1 MVGGRSFKP
10 PIPKNELRL
19 YQGPDAP
26 AASPD
31 PDCGL
36 GGGATVGSPRTRI
49 PAMNAQSLID
59 QLLKTGM
66 SAVNEARGTV
76 QGARDRGDLDKYA
89 KGAAAGGV
97 LALLLGTRGGRRV
110 GGSALKIG
118 SMAALGML
126 AWKTYNDWQAQ
137 QAAAAPAAAAG
148 APTGMPAYAPPA
160 LPAPQAE
167 AHGRVLLKAMI
178 AAAKSDGH
186 LDDRERA
193 LVEAE
198 LRRTEADASL
208 RSWFEAELRRP
219 LEPADVAAGATTP
232 ELAAEVYLTSLLVVD
247 ETSTMER
254 AYLDALARELRLDPG
269 LKAQLESKAAA

>member
-1 MVGGRSFKP
+1 M
-10 PIPKNELRL
+10 
-19 YQGPDAP
+19 
-26 AASPD
+26 
-31 PDCGL
+31 
-36 GGGATVGSPRTRI
+36 T
-49 PAMNAQSLID
+49 AQSLLD

-66 SAVNEARGTV
+66 TAVNEARGAV
-76 QGARDRGDLDKYA
+76 QGARDSGDLDKYA

-97 LALLLGTRGGRRV
+97 LALLLGTRGGRRI

-126 AWKTYNDWQAQ
+126 AWKTYQDWQAQ
-137 QAAAAPAAAAG
+137 QAPAAPSAATSV
-148 APTGMPAYAPPA
+148 PTGMPISAPPA
-160 LPAPQAE
+160 LSAPQAE
-167 AHGRVLLKAMI
+167 AHDRVLLKAMI

-186 LDDRERA
+186 LDERERG
-193 LVEAE
+193 LVETE

-208 RSWFEAELRRP
+208 RAWFEAELRRP

-254 AYLDALARELRLDPG
+254 AYLDALARELRLDAG
-269 LKAQLESKAAA
+269 LKAQLESRAGVG